1 VKSEIFVTAPSDG
14 CPTTATYLASTQ
26 ALRSRRVSSASKSPD
41 CVVALRSDRCS
52 SPVRPVP
59 TGQTGTHW
67 SDRSDPPVRPVWSCY
82 ISVFSSSVLA
92 LWIDQGIQW
101 FSGEPSETPRTWCS
115 LRQSPLMT
123 RLPRSLGSTL
133 VLRLNQETVHDF
145 ILLFMPPCGPHLT
158 PLATGSLERSLL
170 VFFTPGGL
178 TGNDLSRLFFTC
190 TNTSQAAT
198 CTCNT

>member
-1 VKSEIFVTAPSDG
+1 
-14 CPTTATYLASTQ
+14 
-26 ALRSRRVSSASKSPD
+26 VSSPSKIPD
-41 CVVALRSDRCS
+41 CVVAHRSDRCS

-59 TGQTGTHW
+59 TGQTGTHR
-67 SDRSDPPVRPVWSCY
+67 SDRSDPPVRPVWSYC
-82 ISVFSSSVLA
+82 STVFSSSVLA
-92 LWIDQGIQW
+92 LWINQGTEW
-101 FSGEPSETPRTWCS
+101 FSGEPPETPRTRCS

-123 RLPRSLGSTL
+123 RRPRILGSTL

-170 VFFTPGGL
+170 VFSTPGGL
-178 TGNDLSRLFFTC
+178 TSDDLSHLFFTC